1 MATKAGCLWIF
12 LFICHAGFGQ
22 RSVQG
27 LFNEFSK
34 AAAAEQVNAG
44 KMTMTFAGLFAET
57 MGVESIEIIN
67 LASCADEVKADFA
80 QAIRELKDDAFETL
94 VNTSENGKRVKILL
108 RIRDDII
115 REAAILSSGPNPAMI
130 RLRGR
135 IKSADL
141 EKVIEG
147 HRK

>member
-1 MATKAGCLWIF
+1 
-12 LFICHAGFGQ
+12 
-22 RSVQG
+22 
-27 LFNEFSK
+27 
-34 AAAAEQVNAG
+34 
-44 KMTMTFAGLFAET
+44 MTFAGLFAET